1 MKRPHTNDFVST
13 EPFAPNTQPITEI
26 PGDSGLSTNV
36 RQLGDGRSEASGVS
50 TGALLGYARVSRE
63 DQNLDRQLDA
73 LREAGCDRTFVDE
86 GVSGARASR
95 PGLDEML
102 LYVRPGDAI
111 VVQALDRLGR
121 RTSEL
126 LRLVEAWKVQ
136 GIGLKILN
144 LGIDTNTSAGKLVL
158 TIMSSLAEMEREVLR
173 ERTIDGLAAA
183 RRRGKRGGR
192 PSATSPAQRREA
204 LRMRKDGRSL
214 WEIAQILGCSE
225 RTIRRVLAM
234 ERK

>member
-1 MKRPHTNDFVST
+1 MDSPPGQFMNAANTNDFAGQNQGET
-13 EPFAPNTQPITEI
+13 ITPEI
-26 PGDSGLSTNV
+26 QVIESAKNV
-36 RQLGDGRSEASGVS
+36 RQNGRLDSQGRGGSA
-50 TGALLGYARVSRE
+50 GALLGYARVSRD

-73 LREAGCDRTFVDE
+73 LREAGCSRIFTDE

-95 PGLDEML
+95 PGIDEML

-173 ERTIDGLAAA
+173 ERTIDGQTFPAPTRASEPP
-183 RRRGKRGGR
+183 
-192 PSATSPAQRREA
+192 PSN
-204 LRMRKDGRSL
+204 
-214 WEIAQILGCSE
+214 
-225 RTIRRVLAM
+225 
-234 ERK
+234 

>member
-1 MKRPHTNDFVST
+1 MKRPHTNDFAGQNQGETMTPKIQVIES
-13 EPFAPNTQPITEI
+13 A
-26 PGDSGLSTNV
+26 TNV
-36 RQLGDGRSEASGVS
+36 RQNGRLDSEGRGVS
-50 TGALLGYARVSRE
+50 AGSRLGYARVSRD

-73 LREAGCDRTFVDE
+73 LREAGCDRTFVDD
-86 GVSGARASR
+86 GVSGAPASR

-126 LRLVEAWKVQ
+126 LRLVEVWKVQ
-136 GIGLKILN
+136 GIVSILN

-183 RRRGKRGGR
+183 RRRGNDVVRN
-192 PSATSPAQRREA
+192 
-204 LRMRKDGRSL
+204 
-214 WEIAQILGCSE
+214 
-225 RTIRRVLAM
+225 
-234 ERK
+234 

>member
-1 MKRPHTNDFVST
+1 MKRPHTNDFAGQNQGETMTPKIQVIES
-13 EPFAPNTQPITEI
+13 A
-26 PGDSGLSTNV
+26 TNV
-36 RQLGDGRSEASGVS
+36 RQNGRLDSEGRGVS
-50 TGALLGYARVSRE
+50 AGSRLGYARVSRD

-126 LRLVEAWKVQ
+126 LRLVEVWKVQ
-136 GIGLKILN
+136 GIVSILN

-192 PSATSPAQRREA
+192 PPATSPAQRREA

-234 ERK
+234 EGK